1 MSPLSAVK
9 RPRFLLPRIWVNRNL
24 LLACLFGLS
33 MWALAI
39 WLIGRAFGI
48 WCVVK
53 EAL

>member
-9 RPRFLLPRIWVNRNL
+9 RPRFLLPRIWVNWGL
-24 LLACLFGLS
+24 IGACLFSAS
-33 MWALAI
+33 MWALVI